1 MIKSQITKKNHMIRR
16 IIINLTVFTF
26 LCFPFYLKS
35 QNNEFEVIKNLD
47 IFTSLFKELDIN
59 YVDQINPGELMQTG
73 VDAMLES
80 LDPYTTYI
88 PESEIEDYQ
97 FITTGQY
104 GGIGSLIHLNNDYV
118 IISEPYKNFPA
129 DKAGIK
135 AGDKIL
141 EVNGKPAKGKSTSD
155 VSKILKGQPGTSLTI
170 LIERSGVPDP
180 IEKHVIREQI
190 KIPNIPYYGMLENN
204 LGYIKLTGFTQH
216 AGRDVKQALFDL
228 KENSNLAGIILDL
241 RGNGGGLLQE
251 AVNTVNIFIE
261 KGEYVVSTK
270 GKLKERTRNYN
281 TMNAPIDPEIP
292 LVILVD
298 NSSASASEIVAGA
311 IQDIDRGVIIGQR
324 TFGKGLVQ
332 NVIPLTYNTRTKVTV
347 AKYYIPS
354 GRCIQAV
361 DYSHKDEDG
370 HFTKIP
376 DSLISEFQTKNG
388 RLVYDG
394 GGIEPDIYI
403 DPIRFSNIAYSVFS
417 KRLVFDFATDFYW
430 SNDSI
435 APPGD
440 FEVNEKVYNDFLEFI
455 SEKDYTYTSRAEQ
468 KLLEFKKIAER
479 EKCFEKIEDNYDMLI
494 AKIENNKKNDLMEF
508 KDEIEAMLKLEIV
521 TRYYYTEG
529 RIEALLVDDPDIKKA
544 IEILANPLTYNGI
557 LDGSLVFNKKEKQ
570 ESSN

>member
-1 MIKSQITKKNHMIRR
+1 MKRNHMIRQ
-16 IIINLTVFTF
+16 IILSLSIFTF

-170 LIERSGVPDP
+170 LIERIGVSDP
-180 IEKHVIREQI
+180 IEKHVIREKI
-190 KIPNIPYYGMLENN
+190 KIPNIPYYGMFENN
-204 LGYIKLTGFTQH
+204 LGYIKLTGFTQY
-216 AGRDVKQALFDL
+216 AGRDLKQAFFDL
-228 KENSNLAGIILDL
+228 KENNNLAGIILDL

-251 AVNTVNIFIE
+251 AVNIVNIFIE

-281 TMNAPIDPEIP
+281 TMNAPIDTEIP

-298 NSSASASEIVAGA
+298 NNSASASEIVAGA
-311 IQDIDRGVIIGQR
+311 IQDLDRGVIIGQR

-354 GRCIQAV
+354 GRCIQAI
-361 DYSHKDEDG
+361 DYSHKDGDG

-376 DSLISEFQTKNG
+376 DSLIAEFQTKNG

-394 GGIEPDIYI
+394 GGIGPDIYI

-417 KRLVFDFATDFYW
+417 KHLVFDFATGFYW

-435 APPGD
+435 PPPGD
-440 FEVNEKVYNDFLEFI
+440 FEVNEKIYNDFLEFI

-479 EKCFEKIEDNYDMLI
+479 EKCFEEIENDYDMLI
-494 AKIENNKKNDLMEF
+494 AKIENNKKNDLLKF
-508 KDEIEAMLKLEIV
+508 KDEIEEMLKLEIV

-544 IEILANPLTYNGI
+544 TEILANPLTYNGI
-557 LDGSLVFNKKEKQ
+557 LDGSVDFNRKEKQ
-570 ESSN
+570 KLSN